1 MPHYRWDLETQ
12 DDDGRW
18 SRQDGGSMPN
28 PLEYDGPPQ
37 RAANHLRDV
46 FVRTLSRPAPG
57 PRAVRIRVW
66 DGPEPIGEPQA
77 ETEWS
82 RE

>member
-1 MPHYRWDLETQ
+1 MRQFRWVLEVQ
-12 DDDGRW
+12 DDDGGW
-18 SRQDGGSMPN
+18 SRQDAALLPN
-28 PLEYDGPPQ
+28 PLEYEGTPQ

-46 FVRTLSRPAPG
+46 FVRSLSRPAPG
-57 PRAVRIRVW
+57 PRAVRVRIWEGADAV
-66 DGPEPIGEPQA
+66 GEPEA

>member
-1 MPHYRWDLETQ
+1 MRQFRWALEVQ
-12 DDDGRW
+12 DDDGHW
-18 SRQDGGSMPN
+18 SRQDGDSLSN

-37 RAANHLRDV
+37 QAANHLRDV
-46 FVRTLSRPAPG
+46 FVRSLSRPAPG

-66 DGPEPIGEPQA
+66 EGDDAAGEPGA

>member
-1 MPHYRWDLETQ
+1 MRQYRWILETQ
-12 DDDGRW
+12 DDDNRW
-18 SRQDGGSMPN
+18 SRRDGAPMPD
-28 PLEYDGPPQ
+28 PVQYDGPPQ
-37 RAANHLRDV
+37 QAANHLRDV

-57 PRAVRIRVW
+57 PRALRIRVW
-66 DGPEPIGEPQA
+66 EGGQATGEPHA